1 MVAID
6 TEDNSRGTPTLFC
19 AISDTGSYTTR
30 NRLDFLH
37 YLMNQKGQDIWAT
50 NLEYDLVNVFGDY
63 LPEVSLRFGH
73 SALIS
78 ARWKGLRFLDTLRHV
93 PASVAQLGEWVGRP
107 KLKFDP
113 NSAAYCLND
122 AAITRDAVKQV
133 ASIYHDLGIEKPSG
147 TLPATAI
154 KIWRATWPEGAR
166 AQLPI
171 PPVMDAAREAYYG
184 GRVECFE
191 VGEFRNV
198 SAIDMSS
205 AFPWAMI
212 TEPFPIPWGPVKRWK
227 GGDAIEKTGFYRVR
241 SGLEFRGGA
250 GSLPFRGDD
259 GLVFPFGE
267 WEGTYTGIEIL
278 AHLQMGGRATV
289 QGGFSFIQQGV
300 PFRNYVDRLWT
311 WKSRA
316 QGVRRQVTKLLLNG
330 LYGKFGERGD
340 RTVVTRLEDYRNHLP
355 RSLDT
360 RLSLGMAITTVPGPP
375 PPWANVV
382 WAALVTARCRVRLL
396 QELHKLRSQGARVL
410 YVDTDG
416 IFFIEPPGSK
426 IHYPEKASKPGDWES
441 RPSPGP
447 DGLWDLDIL
456 GKKEYATRPA
466 GSKGP
471 WEYHAKGVPYAA
483 RETYIRNGHAEF
495 ERPNRLRESIRRGKQ
510 PNVWEPRTKDRR
522 KILTKGKV
530 KPIILG

>member
-1 MVAID
+1 MIAID
-6 TEDNSRGTPTLFC
+6 TEDNSKGTPTLFC
-19 AISDTGSYTTR
+19 AVSDVGSYTTR
-30 NRLDFLH
+30 HRLDFLH
-37 YLMNQKGQDIWAT
+37 YLMNQKGQDVWAT
-50 NLEYDLVNVFGDY
+50 NLEYDLVNVFGEF
-63 LPEVSLRFGH
+63 LPEVKLRFGH

-78 ARWKGLRFLDTLRHV
+78 ATWKGVRFLDTLRHV

-113 NSAAYCLND
+113 NNAAYCLND
-122 AAITRDAVKQV
+122 AAITRDAVKHV
-133 ASIYHDLGIEKPSG
+133 ESIYKDLGIDKPGG
-147 TLPATAI
+147 TLPSTAL
-154 KIWRATWPEGAR
+154 KIWRNTWPEGKWAM
-166 AQLPI
+166 LPI

-191 VGEFRNV
+191 VGKFKNV

-227 GGDAIEKTGFYRVR
+227 GGDAIEPTGIYHVR
-241 SGLEFRGGA
+241 CFLDPGESS
-250 GSLPFRGDD
+250 GSLPFRGEG

-267 WEGTYTGIEIL
+267 WSGTYTGIELQSHL
-278 AHLQMGGRATV
+278 AYGGRVEIIA
-289 QGGFSFIQQGV
+289 GFLFIHSGS
-300 PFRNYVDRLWT
+300 PFTNYVQRLWD

-316 QGVRRQVTKLLLNG
+316 RGVRRQVTKLLLNG

-340 RTVVTRLEDYRNHLP
+340 RTVVKSLDDYRATLP
-355 RSLDT
+355 RSLET

-426 IHYPEKASKPGDWES
+426 IHYPEKAQKPGDWEY
-441 RPSPGP
+441 RGRF
-447 DGLWDLDIL
+447 DLIIE
-456 GKKEYATRPA
+456 GKKEYALRAP
-466 GSKGP
+466 GGP

-483 RETYIRNGHAEF
+483 REAYIRNGHAEF
-495 ERPNRLRESIRRGKQ
+495 ERPNRLRESIRRGKT

-522 KILTKGKV
+522 KVLTKGVV